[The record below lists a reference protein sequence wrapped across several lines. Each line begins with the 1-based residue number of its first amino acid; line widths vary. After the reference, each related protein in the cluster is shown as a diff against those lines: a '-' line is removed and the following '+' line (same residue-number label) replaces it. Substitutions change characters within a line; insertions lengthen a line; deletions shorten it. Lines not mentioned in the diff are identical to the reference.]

1 MKSQTMWP
9 LCLLLGILFS
19 RFIHVVSLIHF
30 FSWPNDIPLYRYT
43 TYIYSFIS
51 WWIFGLLP
59 CFDLLILKMDNIEE
73 IYKFLEM
80 YNLLRLSQ
88 EEMEN
93 MSRPIATLKLS
104 KLKRINSQQTKLQ
117 DQMAPQVNPSEN
129 LQKNHRGKITPKLIL

>member
-73 IYKFLEM
+73 IDKFLEM

-117 DQMAPQVNPSEN
+117 DQMA
-129 LQKNHRGKITPKLIL
+129 LQMNSTIHLEKS